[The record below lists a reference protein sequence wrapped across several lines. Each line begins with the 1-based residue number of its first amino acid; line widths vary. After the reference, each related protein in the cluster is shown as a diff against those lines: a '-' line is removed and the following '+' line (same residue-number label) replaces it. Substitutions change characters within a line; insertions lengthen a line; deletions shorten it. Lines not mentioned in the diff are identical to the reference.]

1 MPIIFISSI
10 LNGFLLTFY
19 YYLTVC
25 GRIQS
30 LPALPSDIHCSLD
43 TTCYN
48 ITCCTDILGVGRSL
62 SIALSVDSCRYTV
75 SLQMERLQRNISLM
89 KYEWGEFRNVQ
100 LVNEVKTN
108 EHLHTLSE
116 IIDFRSTWKNNNK
129 AYWKKVVVAKVQS

>member
-1 MPIIFISSI
+1 M
-10 LNGFLLTFY
+10 
-19 YYLTVC
+19 C
-25 GRIQS
+25 GRIKS
-30 LPALPSDIHCSLD
+30 LPALQSDIHCSLD

-75 SLQMERLQRNISLM
+75 SLQIERLQRNISLM

-108 EHLHTLSE
+108 KHLHTLSE
-116 IIDFRSTWKNNNK
+116 IIDFRST
-129 AYWKKVVVAKVQS
+129 